1 MAQDVKSLST
11 LPLFLLLN
19 HPITTPKKKKKRI
32 KKMKIITETSLTQ
45 ILGSTY
51 CFAKPRL
58 FLDNIFGNYHYPTS
72 NQLGLFNA
80 FKTDLG
86 TNTPWTLDVN

>member
-1 MAQDVKSLST
+1 MAQDVKSLSS

-19 HPITTPKKKKKRI
+19 PPIPTPKKKKERI
-32 KKMKIITETSLTQ
+32 KKMNIITETNLTQ

-58 FLDNIFGNYHYPTS
+58 FLVNILGNYHYPTS
-72 NQLGLFNA
+72 N
-80 FKTDLG
+80 
-86 TNTPWTLDVN
+86 